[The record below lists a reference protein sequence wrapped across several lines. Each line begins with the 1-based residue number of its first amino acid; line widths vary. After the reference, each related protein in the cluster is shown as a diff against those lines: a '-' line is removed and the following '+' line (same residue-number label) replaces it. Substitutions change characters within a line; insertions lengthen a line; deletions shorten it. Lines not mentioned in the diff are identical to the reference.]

1 MNIDLTN
8 TTTRKVLD
16 ALSAARHRMGGP
28 ATGKVL
34 TLVVL
39 TEEASQYDAVRAST
53 EAARE
58 HPCRIIVVI
67 GRSPHGE
74 SRLDAEVRVG
84 ETGPGETVV
93 LRLYGQLI
101 EHADSVVLPLLVPD
115 TPVVAWWPG
124 TAPDKPAEE
133 ALGALAQRRVTDA
146 RGGSDPLGT
155 LKKLADAYEP
165 GDTDFA
171 WTRITG
177 WRTLLAATL
186 DQPHDDITGARV
198 EADPHNP
205 SAALLAAWLS
215 ERLAVPCTVTESHG
229 PGITGVRLT
238 TTAGDIAITR
248 PDGRVATLSRPE
260 QPDRQVALH
269 RRPTSE
275 LLAEEL
281 RRLDPDEVYR
291 DAVLR
296 FAKGLN
302 GPAQTTPEAEKSDGE
317 AEAKGGGAAGKATEA
332 TAAPAK
338 APRGGRGKKS

>member
-8 TTTRKVLD
+8 TTTRKIQD

-34 TLVVL
+34 TLVIY
-39 TEEASQYDAVRAST
+39 TDEAAQYDAVRAST

-67 GRSPHGE
+67 ARGSQGD

-84 ETGPGETVV
+84 ETGPGETVL

-115 TPVVAWWPG
+115 TPVVTWWPG
-124 TAPDKPAEE
+124 LAPRKPAEE
-133 ALGALAQRRVTDA
+133 PLGALAQRRVTDA
-146 RGGSDPLGT
+146 KGGTDALGT
-155 LKKLADAYEP
+155 LNRLADGYVP

-171 WTRITG
+171 WTRITP

-186 DQPHDDITGARV
+186 DQPREDITGAIV
-198 EADPHNP
+198 EAEPQNP

-215 ERLAVPCTVTESHG
+215 VRLAVPCSLAESHG
-229 PGITGVRLT
+229 PGITAVRLT
-238 TTAGDIAITR
+238 TTDGDVAITR
-248 PDGRVATLSRPE
+248 PDGRVATLSRPD

-281 RRLDPDEVYR
+281 RRLDPDEVYK

-296 FAKGLN
+296 YAKGLD
-302 GPAQTTPEAEKSDGE
+302 GPAEAS
-317 AEAKGGGAAGKATEA
+317 AQ
-332 TAAPAK
+332 PAK
-338 APRGGRGKKS
+338 ATRGTARGKKS

>member
-8 TTTRKVLD
+8 TTTRKIQE
-16 ALSAARHRMGGP
+16 ALSATRHRMGGP

-34 TLVVL
+34 TLVVF
-39 TEEASQYDAVRAST
+39 TDEGAQYDAVRAST

-58 HPCRIIVVI
+58 HPCRIIVI
-67 GRSPHGE
+67 IARSPHGE

-84 ETGPGETVV
+84 ETGPGETVL

-101 EHADSVVLPLLVPD
+101 EHAGSVVLPLLVPD
-115 TPVVAWWPG
+115 TPVVTWWPG
-124 TAPDKPAEE
+124 AAPRKPADEP
-133 ALGALAQRRVTDA
+133 LGELAQRRVTDA
-146 RGGSDPLGT
+146 KGGTDPLGILT
-155 LKKLADAYEP
+155 RLAEAYEP

-186 DQPHDDITGARV
+186 DLPHDDITGAAV
-198 EADPHNP
+198 EAEPQNP

-215 ERLAVPCTVTESHG
+215 VRLAVPCKLTESHG

-238 TTAGDIAITR
+238 TAAGDIAITR

-269 RRPTSE
+269 RWPTSE

-281 RRLDPDEVYR
+281 RRLDPDDVYG
-291 DAVLR
+291 DAIR
-296 FAKGLN
+296 RYATGLD
-302 GPAQTTPEAEKSDGE
+302 GPAETTE
-317 AEAKGGGAAGKATEA
+317 AEAEAAAP
-332 TAAPAK
+332 APAK
-338 APRGGRGKKS
+338 APRGGAKGKKS

>member
-1 MNIDLTN
+1 MNIDLTS
-8 TTTRKVLD
+8 TTTRKIQD

-34 TLVVL
+34 TLVIF
-39 TEEASQYDAVRAST
+39 TDEGAQYDAVRAST

-58 HPCRIIVVI
+58 HPCRIIAVI
-67 GRSPHGE
+67 ARSPHGE

-84 ETGPGETVV
+84 ETGPGETVI

-115 TPVVAWWPG
+115 TPVVTWWPG
-124 TAPDKPAEE
+124 AAPRKPADEP
-133 ALGALAQRRVTDA
+133 LGALAQRRVTDA
-146 RGGSDPLGT
+146 RGGTDPIGT
-155 LKKLADAYEP
+155 LTRLAQGYEP
-165 GDTDFA
+165 GDTDLA
-171 WTRITG
+171 WTRITA
-177 WRTLLAATL
+177 WRTLLAAIL
-186 DQPHDDITGARV
+186 DQPREDIIGVIV
-198 EADPHNP
+198 EAEPQNP

-215 ERLAVPCTVTESHG
+215 VRLAIPSTLTESHG
-229 PGITGVRLT
+229 PGITAVRLT
-238 TTAGDIAITR
+238 TTDGDVAITR
-248 PDGRVATLSRPE
+248 PDGRLATLSRPD

-296 FAKGLN
+296 CAKGID
-302 GPAQTTPEAEKSDGE
+302 GPSEAP
-317 AEAKGGGAAGKATEA
+317 AETAAAP
-332 TAAPAK
+332 APAK
-338 APRGGRGKKS
+338 ATRGAARGKKS

>member
-67 GRSPHGE
+67 ARSPGGE

-124 TAPDKPAEE
+124 IAPDRPAEE
-133 ALGALAQRRVTDA
+133 PLGALAQRRVTDA
-146 RGGSDPLGT
+146 KGGSDPLGT
-155 LKKLADAYEP
+155 LNRLAEAYVP

-186 DQPHDDITGARV
+186 DQPHDDITGACV
-198 EADPHNP
+198 EADPKNP

-215 ERLAVPCTVTESHG
+215 VRLAVPCTVAESHG

-296 FAKGLN
+296 FAKGL
-302 GPAQTTPEAEKSDGE
+302 GE
-317 AEAKGGGAAGKATEA
+317 PAEAKEPAAAKEAGGEVKETPEDA
-332 TAAPAK
+332 AAPAK